1 METICKFLKN
11 GIDQPYAIAVLL
23 LSIFLKEMKFVYRKQ
38 TWMLM
43 WFNLFFYGYD
53 EIMQQLQLEE
63 EKIHFGL

>member
-11 GIDQPYAIAVLL
+11 GIDQPYAIAILL

-38 TWMLM
+38 TWKLM
-43 WFNLFFYGYD
+43 WFNLFFYVCD
-53 EIMQQLQLEE
+53 EMMQQMQLEE